1 MYICLNALISISKF
15 YDKDNLY
22 EVEENSLDDWWFATD
37 FQNGQVIFTIAEQ
50 NNELEINQL
59 KHWKYINTNKGILK
73 T

>member
-1 MYICLNALISISKF
+1 MYICL

-22 EVEENSLDDWWFATD
+22 EVEVNSLDDWWFATD

-59 KHWKYINTNKGILK
+59 KH
-73 T
+73 